1 MNIGVLSL
9 QGAFLK
15 HMQLL
20 KTIGVNPIQVRYEE
34 DLLNLHGLIIPGGE
48 STALSK
54 LIMRQSLYEPIE
66 KFISKYPV
74 YGTCAGLILLSRIIE
89 NNKIVKSFEKLDI
102 SVKRNAWGRQINSFI
117 TNLGIWLHYK
127 LQKLGIHIIDLQ
139 STISC
144 LEKASAEISKLVR
157 SGGNIL
163 FVGTKK
169 QAKDVIQ
176 QQADR
181 CGMFYVVERWLGGTL
196 TNFSR
201 NGNIFGSSRSSMESI
216 KLVTATALSG

>member
-48 STALSK
+48 STVLSK
-54 LIMRQSLYEPIE
+54 LIMRQSLYEPLE
-66 KFISKYPV
+66 KFMSKYPV

-89 NNKIVKSFEKLDI
+89 NNKKVKSFEKLDI

-117 TNLGIWLHYK
+117 THLNIKEFGKPFKGIFIRAPK
-127 LQKLGIHIIDLQ
+127 IKKVS
-139 STISC
+139 ST
-144 LEKASAEISKLVR
+144 
-157 SGGNIL
+157 
-163 FVGTKK
+163 
-169 QAKDVIQ
+169 
-176 QQADR
+176 
-181 CGMFYVVERWLGGTL
+181 
-196 TNFSR
+196 
-201 NGNIFGSSRSSMESI
+201 
-216 KLVTATALSG
+216 

>member
-20 KTIGVNPIQVRYEE
+20 KQIGVNPIQVRYEE

-48 STALSK
+48 STVLSK
-54 LIMRQSLYEPIE
+54 LIMRQSLYEPME

-74 YGTCAGLILLSRIIE
+74 YGTCAGLILLSKIIE

-117 TNLGIWLHYK
+117 TNLNIKEFGKPFKGIFIRAPKINKVSSKVDVLSSFNDNPVMIR
-127 LQKLGIHIIDLQ
+127 QQNFLGTTFHPELSNDYRIHKYFI
-139 STISC
+139 
-144 LEKASAEISKLVR
+144 
-157 SGGNIL
+157 
-163 FVGTKK
+163 
-169 QAKDVIQ
+169 
-176 QQADR
+176 
-181 CGMFYVVERWLGGTL
+181 GMVE
-196 TNFSR
+196 
-201 NGNIFGSSRSSMESI
+201 EC
-216 KLVTATALSG
+216 